1 VPRFPSFLDRFRR
14 LLAPPGRPSEV
25 LGVPASGDELELE
38 LRPLLGQL
46 ETVEGEA
53 ARIAEEAGERA
64 ERVREEARRKAE
76 AILEEARER
85 ADAERARAAVDHH
98 RVGRQNGEAARA
110 RARGE
115 AELIQAQSEER
126 IADLVAEVLE
136 CVWRS
141 GR

>member
-1 VPRFPSFLDRFRR
+1 
-14 LLAPPGRPSEV
+14 
-25 LGVPASGDELELE
+25 VPASGNELELE
-38 LRPLLGQL
+38 LRPLLAQL
-46 ETVEGEA
+46 ETIDGG
-53 ARIAEEAGERA
+53 ARRIVEEAGERA
-64 ERVREEARRKAE
+64 ERRREEARREAD

-85 ADAERARAAVDHH
+85 ADAERARAAVERDG
-98 RVGRQNGEAARA
+98 VGRQKGEAALA